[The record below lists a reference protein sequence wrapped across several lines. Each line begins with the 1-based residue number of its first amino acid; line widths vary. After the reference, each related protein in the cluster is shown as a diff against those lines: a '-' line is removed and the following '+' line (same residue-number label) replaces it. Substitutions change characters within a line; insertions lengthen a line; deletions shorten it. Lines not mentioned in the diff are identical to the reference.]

1 MTTVQIENMLIIL
14 VDWKRPPRSND
25 ISCVRFLSE
34 NGKQNAISK
43 RTRILKWYI
52 CLRIL
57 PQHKKV
63 DTMMRLAKTTEPNN

>member
-1 MTTVQIENMLIIL
+1 MIF
-14 VDWKRPPRSND
+14 
-25 ISCVRFLSE
+25 SCEDVRFLSE